1 MKGML
6 MSFFDSIK
14 TVLTKYADFKGVA
27 SRSEFWWWWFFTV
40 IAGVALGST
49 SGTVEDS
56 NTTVAGIASAFSL
69 GTFIPTFA
77 VTWRRYHDVGLSG
90 KWLLLTYILPVVLL
104 VVGVV
109 IAFPVLAQEL
119 EMYGTVTADA
129 LPKLITAALVP
140 LLGSLAIWIFNLVV
154 TLRGSKSAA
163 EGNKYAA

>member
-1 MKGML
+1 

-14 TVLTKYADFKGVA
+14 TVLGKYADFKGVA
-27 SRSEFWWWWFFTV
+27 SRSEYWWWWFFTV

-49 SGTVEDS
+49 SGTIEDS
-56 NTTVAGIASAFSL
+56 NTTVTGIASAFSL

-109 IAFPVLAQEL
+109 IAFPVLMQEL

-129 LPKLITAALVP
+129 LPTLIGAALIP
-140 LLGSLAIWIFNLVV
+140 ILGALAIWIFNLIV

>member
-1 MKGML
+1 MN
-6 MSFFDSIK
+6 FFTAIK
-14 TVLTKYADFKGVA
+14 TVLGKYADFKGVA

-40 IAGVALGST
+40 IAGVALGLT
-49 SGTVEDS
+49 PFTLEES
-56 NTTVAGIASAFSL
+56 NTALAGIASAFSL

-90 KWLLLTYILPVVLL
+90 KWVLLTYILPFVLL

-109 IAFPVLAQEL
+109 IAFPVLMQEV
-119 EMYGTVTADA
+119 EMYGTVTAEA
-129 LPKLITAALVP
+129 LPGLITAALVP
-140 LLGSLAIWIFNLVV
+140 LLGGLAIWIFNLVV